1 MTRLCV
7 CILAFNLSASG
18 ALAQATGQLFTAT
31 KEQLDVAKVVLAQE
45 DAWNHGDLTAYLSY
59 YKDAPDTQAIL
70 GGPVRGLPAIR
81 AAFRENFPSSTS
93 MGTLEQSAVQ
103 VRELGDNFAL
113 AIGKYTLNRP
123 HKDGG
128 EATGSFTEVLERT
141 PAGWKIIFSE
151 NT

>member
-1 MTRLCV
+1 MIRRVIVLLT
-7 CILAFNLSASG
+7 LSLSTWP
-18 ALAQATGQLFTAT
+18 ALAQAPGQLFTAT

-45 DAWNHGDLTAYLSY
+45 DAWNRGDLNAYLTY

-70 GGPVRGLPAIR
+70 GGPVRGLAAIR
-81 AAFRENFPSSTS
+81 AAFRVNFPNSMS
-93 MGTLEQSAVQ
+93 MGTLEQTAVQ

-113 AIGKYTLNRP
+113 AIGKYTLTRP
-123 HKDGG
+123 RKDGG

-141 PAGWKIIFSE
+141 PGGWKIIFSE